1 MTWRGLWVWSAIF
14 GLFAAAYQVAGIEP
28 SSPAD
33 LLFSYGPSA
42 AVAVWVD
49 ADARRR
55 RRSPCLDLGTFV
67 FFAWPVAVPAY
78 GFWSRGAGGLAHYC
92 GICRGRIRTDYRRQC
107 PVDSLSND
115 WRLASRPRF
124 V

>member
-28 SSPAD
+28 SRPAD

-55 RRSPCLDLGTFV
+55 RRSPCWDLGTFV

-78 GFWSRGAGGLAHYC
+78 CFWSRGRAGWRTIAGLVAAVFAPTII
-92 GICRGRIRTDYRRQC
+92 GSILWTVYRMIG
-107 PVDSLSND
+107 
-115 WRLASRPRF
+115 A
-124 V
+124 

>member
-1 MTWRGLWVWSAIF
+1 MTWRGLWVCSAIF

-28 SSPAD
+28 SRPAD

-55 RRSPCLDLGTFV
+55 RRSPAGTWARSCSLRGPLPCRHTV
-67 FFAWPVAVPAY
+67 SEAGGGRPGALLRD
-78 GFWSRGAGGLAHYC
+78 WSRPYSHRLSSAVSC
-92 GICRGRIRTDYRRQC
+92 GQSIEWSA
-107 PVDSLSND
+107 P
-115 WRLASRPRF
+115 
-124 V
+124 